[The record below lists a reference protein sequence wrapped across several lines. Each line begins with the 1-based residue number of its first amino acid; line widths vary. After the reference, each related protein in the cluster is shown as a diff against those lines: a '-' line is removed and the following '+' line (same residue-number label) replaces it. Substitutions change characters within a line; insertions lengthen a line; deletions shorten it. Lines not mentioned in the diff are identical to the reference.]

1 MSEPSTDIAQ
11 APSASGRAAWWSL
24 GVLTLVMLFAVLD
37 RGVLTLQA
45 ETIRKSLQLS
55 DFQLG
60 FLQGTA
66 VAIAV
71 GIVSYPLGWLADR
84 YDRRLVL
91 VGCIIFWSLAV
102 VGSGMSQNYWQLLL
116 GSALVGAGEA
126 GLGPIT
132 NSLIPDLFK
141 PKQRQMANSIFAVS
155 TTTVSA
161 LGLGLTGA
169 VIGAVQA
176 VRPFLPESMVGIHD
190 WRLAFF
196 AVALPAP
203 VMVLL
208 VLTIAVRRRKK
219 VDTAVPVAAA
229 TRAVPGSLATMPDL
243 LPYLRQHRQT
253 FTCLFLGL
261 MSVMLGFAAV
271 GGWLAVIYQRVFMQT
286 PQELGA
292 RLGAIGLASTA
303 AGFLI
308 SVYGMRFFTPRIG
321 PRLNMRV
328 LWLASLWAALAFT
341 TMTFATQAWHLY
353 TIHGVY
359 VTLLTGA
366 TMIYPTVIQTVAPS
380 FLRARLFAV
389 IAVLISVCGAAAPP
403 LVGLLSDQFK
413 HLPNGLILA
422 AAMIAVPFLSLGAL
436 LLFLCEKPY
445 VKTKEAAELMDAN
458 AAPIDSLSAEPSR
471 A

>member
-1 MSEPSTDIAQ
+1 
-11 APSASGRAAWWSL
+11 
-24 GVLTLVMLFAVLD
+24 
-37 RGVLTLQA
+37 
-45 ETIRKSLQLS
+45 
-55 DFQLG
+55 
-60 FLQGTA
+60 
-66 VAIAV
+66 
-71 GIVSYPLGWLADR
+71 
-84 YDRRLVL
+84 
-91 VGCIIFWSLAV
+91 
-102 VGSGMSQNYWQLLL
+102 MSQNYWQLLV

-169 VIGAVQA
+169 VIGAMQA
-176 VRPFLPESMVGIHD
+176 VRPFLPGSMVGIED

-196 AVALPAP
+196 AVAMPAP
-203 VMVLL
+203 AMVLL
-208 VLTIAVRRRKK
+208 VLTIAARRPKK
-219 VDTAVPVAAA
+219 ADTPVPDDPA
-229 TRAVPGSLATMPDL
+229 TRAVQGGLAAASDL

-253 FTCLFLGL
+253 FTYLLLGL

-286 PQELGA
+286 PQQLGA
-292 RLGAIGLASTA
+292 MLGAVGLASTA

-308 SVYGMRFFTPRIG
+308 SVYGMRFYTPRIG
-321 PRLNMRV
+321 PRLNVRV

-380 FLRARLFAV
+380 FLRARLFAA
-389 IAVLISVCGAAAPP
+389 IAVLISACGAAAPP

-413 HLPNGLILA
+413 QLPNGLMLA
-422 AAMIAVPFLSLGAL
+422 AAMIAVPFMSLGAL

-445 VKTKEAAELMDAN
+445 VKTKEAAEQMDAD
-458 AAPIDSLSAEPSR
+458 ASPIDSLTAEPSR
-471 A
+471 V

>member
-1 MSEPSTDIAQ
+1 MSEPSAIGVR
-11 APSASGRAAWWSL
+11 APSVSARAAWWSL

-45 ETIRKSLQLS
+45 ETIRKSLGLS

-66 VAIAV
+66 VALMV

-102 VGSGMSQNYWQLLL
+102 VGSGMSQNYWQLLI

-141 PKQRQMANSIFAVS
+141 PRQRQMANSIFAVS

-169 VIGAVQA
+169 VIGAMQA
-176 VRPFLPESMVGIHD
+176 VRPHLPDSMASIDD
-190 WRLAFF
+190 WRLAFL

-208 VLTIAVRRRKK
+208 VLTIAARRRAK
-219 VDTAVPVAAA
+219 VDPLAAGAAAPAAAGSVAAA
-229 TRAVPGSLATMPDL
+229 TDM
-243 LPYLRQHRQT
+243 LPYLQQHRRT
-253 FTCLFLGL
+253 FAFLLTGL
-261 MSVMLGFAAV
+261 MAVMLGFASV
-271 GGWLAVIYQRVFMQT
+271 GGWLAVIYQRVFLQT
-286 PQELGA
+286 PQQLGA
-292 RLGAIGLASTA
+292 TLGAIGLASTA

-308 SVYGMRFFTPRIG
+308 SVYGMRYFTPRIG

-341 TMTFATQAWHLY
+341 SMTFATQAWHLY

-380 FLRARLFAV
+380 FLRARLFAT

-403 LVGLLSDQFK
+403 LVGLISDQFK
-413 HLPNGLILA
+413 HLPNGLIISA
-422 AAMIAVPFLSLGAL
+422 ALVAVPCLTAGAL

-445 VKTKEAAELMDAN
+445 LQTKEAAELLDAESSSIETDPTGI
-458 AAPIDSLSAEPSR
+458 AKA
-471 A
+471 